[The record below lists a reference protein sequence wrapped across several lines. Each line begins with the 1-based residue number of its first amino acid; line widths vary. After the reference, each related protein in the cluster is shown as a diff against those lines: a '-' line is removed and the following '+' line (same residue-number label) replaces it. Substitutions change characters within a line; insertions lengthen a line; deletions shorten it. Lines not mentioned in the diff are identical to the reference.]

1 VPAPECGGDCWMA
14 LGLFAGSYEVYVNGW
29 RIGVPRISI
38 PPMRITGSHVLSGFL
53 APFSR
58 IDQSQSPCAR
68 ETGNSSGGGQDK
80 AS

>member
-1 VPAPECGGDCWMA
+1 MVGASGYRG
-14 LGLFAGSYEVYVNGW
+14 FRY
-29 RIGVPRISI
+29 PR
-38 PPMRITGSHVLSGFL
+38 MRITGSHVLSGFL